1 MFLNSWSLALTL
13 CSFIAVTLAGVACVT
28 AIRVIRFWNPDSD
41 SNLQIRLESEIWL
54 SSTLVEYGLGFQ
66 IITLFLFVIA
76 ADHFSGAIAGAM
88 CATGSLLAN
97 PFGMPSLLMKFLGIL
112 LYGFWI
118 LVHQFDI
125 RSPAYPLVRIKYLYL
140 LFLFPLLVLDVVL
153 QTSYIA
159 GLKPDIITSC
169 CAVVFNEARPGGSNL
184 LSCFSKQTLLVL
196 FYGTVL
202 FLSGTGMFLR
212 GRWRGIPGWLFS
224 AGWLWFLLLALSA
237 ITRVFSSY
245 IYAMP
250 YHNCPFCIVKPE
262 YYYIGMAIY
271 TTLIAGAFFGISAA
285 PVNWIKRKSGLE
297 DVVGRYQRVAVGLS
311 LMLLFVFTMLT
322 SYHCVKYFVFG
333 GES

>member
-13 CSFIAVTLAGVACVT
+13 CGFIALSLAGVACAT
-28 AIRVIRFWNPDSD
+28 AVRVIRFWNPDND

-54 SSTLVEYGLGFQ
+54 SSTLVEYGLGIQ

-76 ADHFSGAIAGAM
+76 ADYFSGAIAGAM

-97 PFGMPSLLMKFLGIL
+97 PFGMPALLVKLLGIL

-118 LVHQFDI
+118 LIHQFDI
-125 RSPAYPLVRIKYLYL
+125 RSPAYPLVRVKYVYL
-140 LFLFPLLVLDVVL
+140 IILFPLLVLDVFL

-169 CAVVFNEARPGGSNL
+169 CAVVFNEARPGGNNL
-184 LSCFSKQTLLVL
+184 LPTFSKQALLVM

-202 FLSGTGMFLR
+202 FLAGTGILLR
-212 GRWRGIPGWLFS
+212 VRWRGTLGWLFS

-250 YHNCPFCIVKPE
+250 YHNCPFCIIKPE

-285 PVNWIKRKSGLE
+285 PANWVKRQAGLQ
-297 DVVGRYQRVAVGLS
+297 DVVGHYQRAAVGLS
-311 LMLLFVFTMLT
+311 LLLLFVFILLS
-322 SYHCVKYFVFG
+322 SYHCLKYILFG